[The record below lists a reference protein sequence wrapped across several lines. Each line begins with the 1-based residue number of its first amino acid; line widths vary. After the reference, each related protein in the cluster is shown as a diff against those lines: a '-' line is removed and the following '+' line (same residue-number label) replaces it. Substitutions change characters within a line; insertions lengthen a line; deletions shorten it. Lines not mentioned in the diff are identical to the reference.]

1 LLPQSIANAI
11 TTLVIGLCGALLFN
25 YIGAPVP
32 WLIGPLVAVV
42 TAGFAG
48 LPARLPKPLR
58 NAGLAILGTTIGTG
72 FQPDLAGS
80 VLTWLPTMLAMLIIV
95 LIVMP
100 IAWLLY
106 RRYAGWS
113 SITAALAA
121 IPGGFATMALTA
133 EEHGADVAKVSM
145 AHILRIVS
153 IIMLMPL
160 LIQWLSNTSGVESST
175 GAVTP
180 VSGENF
186 GIDLVDA
193 LVLIA
198 CATAGPWIGKL
209 LRLPASI
216 ILGAMLLS
224 ALVHISGLSTVTVP
238 SILVSAV
245 QVITGAWLGASFTG
259 IDRRELFGMLKVSLL
274 VSLLTLAPTL
284 AIAWAIAVHSDFELL
299 PLLLAF
305 APGGMPE
312 MALIALVF
320 DLDPMFVIGHHM
332 VRMLVL
338 VITGPILLP
347 WMLRRLADKRQR
359 AQQEEDGIDQ

>member
-1 LLPQSIANAI
+1 LFSQSITNAVI
-11 TTLVIGLCGALLFN
+11 TLVIGLCGALLFN

-42 TAGFAG
+42 AAGFAG
-48 LPARLPKPLR
+48 LQAKLPRPLR
-58 NAGLAILGTTIGTG
+58 NTGLAVLGTTIGTG

-80 VLTWLPTMLAMLIIV
+80 VLSWLPTMLAMLAIV
-95 LIVMP
+95 LVVMP

-160 LIQWLSNTSGVESST
+160 LIQWLSNTSGVESNT
-175 GAVTP
+175 GTVIP
-180 VSGENF
+180 VSGEIF
-186 GIDLVDA
+186 RIDLVDA
-193 LVLIA
+193 LVLVA

-209 LRLPASI
+209 LRLPASV
-216 ILGAMLLS
+216 ILGALLLS
-224 ALVHISGLSTVTVP
+224 ALVHVSGISTATVP
-238 SILVSAV
+238 DILVSAV

-259 IDRRELFGMLKVSLL
+259 IDRRELFGMIKVSLL

-284 AIAWAIAVHSDFELL
+284 AIAWAIASHSDFELL

-338 VITGPILLP
+338 VLTGPLLLP
-347 WMLRRLADKRQR
+347 WMLRRMANKRQLE
-359 AQQEEDGIDQ
+359 QQKLNGIDR